1 MKEKILHVRI
11 TEDLHKQ
18 LEKEAKIENR
28 TIANLVRHI
37 LIKYLEERK

>member
-18 LEKEAKIENR
+18 LKKEAKIENR